1 MRKLALLGAMAAAL
15 ACGACCG
22 VQRQA
27 VESLGAT
34 QDIIN
39 AELLRY
45 VDNDPKLAG
54 EAGKKKRQ
62 DWRDLVRSE
71 NDLRAGLLKK

>member
-1 MRKLALLGAMAAAL
+1 MRKLMTLAVMVAAL

-22 VQRQA
+22 VEKQA
-27 VESLGAT
+27 VENLGRT

-45 VDNDPKLAG
+45 VDNDPKLAD